1 MCGDIKSGK
10 WMGKGYRIFWSLDGI
25 GIPERGGMIKEF
37 RFALPSLKGLGVTA
51 GGRTTYLQERYRD
64 IYSVGLA
71 GEGILFAKNDP
82 FWPIHWRREF
92 YGLKN
97 SGDL

>member
-37 RFALPSLKGLGVTA
+37 RFALPSLKGCCWGSQRGGEPPTYKRDTEIQCRV
-51 GGRTTYLQERYRD
+51 GGRGDTFCQER
-64 IYSVGLA
+64 SFLA
-71 GEGILFAKNDP
+71 HTLEERILRTQK
-82 FWPIHWRREF
+82 
-92 YGLKN
+92 
-97 SGDL
+97 